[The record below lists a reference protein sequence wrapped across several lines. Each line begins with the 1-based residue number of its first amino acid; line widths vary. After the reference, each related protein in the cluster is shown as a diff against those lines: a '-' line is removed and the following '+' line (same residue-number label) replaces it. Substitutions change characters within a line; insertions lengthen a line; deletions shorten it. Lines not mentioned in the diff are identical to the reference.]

1 MIVHLAQGPTVGIP
15 SGAHRITVA
24 VIVRIQLEG
33 HTDLVL
39 IIDATGRERL
49 GFRPS
54 KSRQKHAGQN
64 RDDGNDHQQFDES
77 ETSKATG

>member
-1 MIVHLAQGPTVGIP
+1 
-15 SGAHRITVA
+15 
-24 VIVRIQLEG
+24 LEG

-39 IIDATGRERL
+39 IVDATGRERL